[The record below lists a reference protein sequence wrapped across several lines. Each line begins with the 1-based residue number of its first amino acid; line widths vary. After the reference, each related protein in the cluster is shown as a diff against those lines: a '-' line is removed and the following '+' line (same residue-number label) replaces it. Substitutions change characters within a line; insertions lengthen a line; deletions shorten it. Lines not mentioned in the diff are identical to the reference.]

1 MRQITET
8 QVGDNFAMA
17 PDSSPPPSQISLQV
31 KYTSN
36 MQGISQEGLVEL
48 VHRGDASSGFGL
60 VIVNVLIS
68 A

>member
-1 MRQITET
+1 M
-8 QVGDNFAMA
+8 F
-17 PDSSPPPSQISLQV
+17 PDSSSPPTQISLQV

-48 VHRGDASSGFGL
+48 VHRGGASSGFGL
-60 VIVNVLIS
+60 VIVDVLIS